1 MSKQRVNCDFPV
13 FTLQGWLLHWLCSHP
28 VRTACVFLSSH
39 HHCSPWLLLPREYN
53 RVYDF
58 VLFLCVLGHTYML
71 LQCKSRQIYVLIAQI
86 AHVRLSPCMSLF
98 YFSQNTVHSKSI
110 QDNRLCRWMLRFAI
124 NSITNC
130 NNSDL
135 EEYFPSVST
144 TQQVSCTERFAIY
157 NLWNNLRRT

>member
-1 MSKQRVNCDFPV
+1 MNKQRVNCDFPV
-13 FTLQGWLLHWLCSHP
+13 FTLQGWLLHWLCFHP

-39 HHCSPWLLLPREYN
+39 QHCSPWLLLPREYN

-71 LQCKSRQIYVLIAQI
+71 LQCKSRQIYVLIAQNCTCTSVSMYVPLLLQSE
-86 AHVRLSPCMSLF
+86 H
-98 YFSQNTVHSKSI
+98 TVHSKSI
-110 QDNRLCRWMLRFAI
+110 QDNRLCRRMLRFGI

-135 EEYFPSVST
+135 EEYWQST
-144 TQQVSCTERFAIY
+144 VCLHYTASFMYWMICH
-157 NLWNNLRRT
+157 L